1 MVQGVTDSVTVPDLV
16 FSEMKFLQNNHGG
29 NDHTAQ
35 PPDAKKKRKKDHART
50 REEDISA
57 FFTTVR
63 PVLADTDGN
72 IQAKSRCPT
81 GSSARAKADRLRRT
95 RDPSKAPDTAV
106 PTMGSEGKA
115 SYMGFGSRGS
125 RRESTNYLSWSESI
139 CAPSVTP
146 GRPKNTSTVHD
157 KRIDAWNRETDKVS
171 HGRGTAGHQEVPSS
185 IIRDRAIATSSRFRV
200 SSVAPMPSGLSRS
213 QSLPQPSS
221 SPRRPNLVDRAVNR
235 HTNEDVTS
243 QSSMPPVLRGRVN
256 AGHQEVSTT
265 EGSVKASY
273 VSENVEPMQRR
284 ASTDVAR
291 GHPAHSRPP
300 KLPGLGGTMQHYN
313 NIFEAEPQQAPSRR
327 GRRAKTQTPPRH
339 PGAVR
344 QTRHSLYPR
353 IAEAPTV
360 RFVATE
366 GRSTM
371 LPNFS
376 APSIYVQQEQRQR
389 LPTHLDIEDDG
400 GYRYRDGVGQE
411 YMSETGIL
419 DHKDFED
426 WSDEQLPYGV
436 MEDMDDDVEGL
447 DYGADG
453 VEQMQEP
460 EHTSVVTPGFW
471 RPNRLY

>member
-1 MVQGVTDSVTVPDLV
+1 MIQGVTDSVTVPDLV

-81 GSSARAKADRLRRT
+81 GRSAGAKADRPRRT
-95 RDPSKAPDTAV
+95 RDPSKAPDNAV
-106 PTMGSEGKA
+106 LTMDSEGKA
-115 SYMGFGSRGS
+115 SYMGFGSRGP
-125 RRESTNYLSWSESI
+125 RHESTNYLSWSESI

-157 KRIDAWNRETDKVS
+157 ERIDAWNREIDKVS

-185 IIRDRAIATSSRFRV
+185 IIRDREIATSNRFRV
-200 SSVAPMPSGLSRS
+200 SSVAPMPSGLLRS

-243 QSSMPPVLRGRVN
+243 PSSVLPVLRGRVN

-265 EGSVKASY
+265 EGSVKTSH
-273 VSENVEPMQRR
+273 VSENAEPMQGR
-284 ASTDVAR
+284 ASTNVVR

-300 KLPGLGGTMQHYN
+300 KLPGLGGTLQHYN
-313 NIFEAEPQQAPSRR
+313 EIFEAEPQQAPSRR
-327 GRRAKTQTPPRH
+327 GRRAKTQTPPRY

-376 APSIYVQQEQRQR
+376 GPSIYVQQEQRQR
-389 LPTHLDIEDDG
+389 LPTHLGVEDDG
-400 GYRYRDGVGQE
+400 GYRYPDGVGQE

-419 DHKDFED
+419 DHEDFED
-426 WSDEQLPYGV
+426 WSDEQLPYGL
-436 MEDMDDDVEGL
+436 MKDMDDDIEGL
-447 DYGADG
+447 DYGADD
-453 VEQMQEP
+453 VKQMQEP
-460 EHTSVVTPGFW
+460 EHTSVVTRGFW